1 MPFDPCREG
10 YLSIDQGNSL
20 VVLIPV
26 IMWCNSAFQYAFVR
40 EEYGLVRSTG
50 PNEEYGLD

>member
-10 YLSIDQGNSL
+10 YLSIDRGNSL